1 MSEGSS
7 RETADVR
14 ERETDLSQIDIRVNM
29 LVEVLNV
36 QNVLAFVG
44 RVKEFDGNSLT
55 IRDARD
61 DFVPPVMYNQDVK
74 LRFYHEGES
83 LVLHGKINGSSRLIW
98 RVDRLEKKF
107 GVEKRAAFRQNVSVD
122 ASVQLLVPARSTTMT
137 MRKTGVTM
145 SCKLLDISVGGL
157 LIRCPAN
164 FQPMDRI
171 RVSGIKILENSQAFS
186 FQCMVRR
193 IQVVRS
199 NFLCGCQFEN
209 LTTRDEDRLLQAIF
223 AVQRE
228 HLRRQRGSM
237 F

>member
-1 MSEGSS
+1 MSEDSGQG
-7 RETADVR
+7 TAAVR
-14 ERETDLSQIDIRVNM
+14 ERETDLAQADIRINM
-29 LVEVLNV
+29 LVEVLDV

-44 RVKEFDGNSLT
+44 RVKEFDGQSLT

-74 LRFYHEGES
+74 LRFYHDGES
-83 LVLHGKINGSSRLIW
+83 LVLHGKISGSSRLIW

-107 GVEKRAAFRQNVSVD
+107 GAEKRAAFRQNVSVD
-122 ASVQLLVPARSTTMT
+122 ASVELLVPARSTMV
-137 MRKTGVTM
+137 RKTGVSM
-145 SCKLLDISVGGL
+145 PCKLLDISVGGL

-171 RVSGIKILENSQAFS
+171 RVSGIRIQENTQPFS
-186 FQCMVRR
+186 FQCVVRR
-193 IQVVRS
+193 IQVVRN
-199 NFLCGCQFEN
+199 NFLCGCQFVN
-209 LTTRDEDRLLQAIF
+209 LATRDEDRLLQAIF